1 MQESIRLIARVDA
14 NGTIQYI
21 NNEYLTWTGYPSK
34 ELVGHPVSTLRSVN
48 GATSRIE
55 GIIKSQCQKNEPIN
69 FPVPEVKKNGE
80 RYWTD
85 MRIQPIHENGQYIGY
100 TSVKR
105 LITAE
110 KKIKQAE
117 LLYHKIEKEQVVFY
131 SGEWIATAKHRFSSM
146 IGLHKASLSQ
156 KIIAITASVSIVIL
170 ALAFAYEQLEE
181 KKIEHNLAINHGQN
195 FGEIVDGLM
204 LKKADLGITNAVAIS
219 ASNEIELAATNGDQ
233 RALNDALSNIS
244 QKYSEMTDL
253 KSVKLHFTDENS
265 QSYYKSW
272 LPLEKQEIVDLSDRG
287 YMKKMATERKP
298 MVVYAVG
305 SAGFNIKSLIP
316 IKKDGKFEGAL
327 ELIQGLGS
335 LRRDFAKTNR
345 MYLMT
350 ISKDYIM
357 AGDKYRQMNAKNIPV
372 SKDASWVVGNNKQF
386 SLEASGKQIDALQQI
401 DLNTLF
407 KQGYLTTSDYFHYT
421 KPIYDV
427 SKKLMGYHIVSEPI
441 ADYNAL
447 LNKQIDVAENAFI
460 QLSLALTTMLALV
473 LTLLWIM
480 VIKPIRNTQQ
490 TMENSVIN
498 SDLFARVHA
507 YGNDEIAQMAKAYNR
522 QSMLAQVANAE
533 VSSAME
539 EILAGRLNYHIDY
552 PFQSDY
558 GILKNRI
565 NETNQSLSTFFEVI
579 GEVMTD
585 LQNGDFNKAH
595 KNTLNGAFAVVV
607 NDCLTSMHTLSKAFA
622 EINQVMSYAARGK
635 FDERIQNFAAGD
647 IHQLQTNLNQALQ
660 NIETGFEDIV
670 EAAQRMAQ
678 GDLTQPIV
686 HEYEFTIDQ
695 AKQAINESINGLSGT
710 LSQVTDIAY
719 QVQSGVRTVA
729 DGAQNLNQ
737 RTQDQAATLEKT
749 SAAMEQTNSQIQN
762 NLDNTKM
769 AGQIAESQNHM
780 LEEANGV
787 MGETKNS
794 MNNIQTASNQI
805 KDITSLIDSIAFQTN
820 LLALNAAVEAARAGE
835 HGRGFAVVAGEVRNL
850 AGKSADA
857 AKEIST
863 LIEQTSNAIN
873 VGVTQVDKVGNSL
886 DQVTQETQRMLE
898 IVRQVSIASQEQSQ
912 GVSEINSAIIS
923 IDSATQQ
930 NAALVEETTAT
941 AETLL
946 ESSEQLQNS
955 VKAFQLQRKLR

>member
-14 NGTIQYI
+14 QGIIQTI
-21 NNEYLTWTGYPSK
+21 NNEYLSWTGYQAKDLIGQPASI
-34 ELVGHPVSTLRSVN
+34 LRSVN
-48 GATSRIE
+48 GATKHAQH
-55 GIIKSQCQKNEPIN
+55 IIQTQCHKNEPVN
-69 FPVPEVKKNGE
+69 FPIPEVKKNGE

-85 MRIQPIHENGQYIGY
+85 MRIQPIHENGQYTGY
-100 TSVKR
+100 TLVKR
-105 LITAE
+105 LITSE
-110 KKIKQAE
+110 KKRKEAE
-117 LLYHKIEKEQVVFY
+117 ALYQKIEKNQVVFY
-131 SGEWIATAKHRFSSM
+131 NGEWIAKSKHRFNSV

-156 KIIAITASVSIVIL
+156 KVIAVTASVSIVIL
-170 ALAFAYEQLEE
+170 ALAFGYEQLEE
-181 KKIEHNLAINHGQN
+181 KKIEQNLAINHSQKI
-195 FGEIVDGLM
+195 GEIIDGLM

-219 ASNEIELAATNGDQ
+219 ASKEIEVAATNSDQ
-233 RALNDALSNIS
+233 SALSSALSSIG
-244 QKYSEMTDL
+244 QKYREMTGL
-253 KSVKLHFTDENS
+253 KSVKLHFTDEYS

-272 LPLEKQEIVDLSDRG
+272 KPLEKQEVADLSDRG
-287 YMKKMATERKP
+287 YMKKMAAERKS

-345 MYLMT
+345 MYLMA
-350 ISKDYIM
+350 ISKEYIM
-357 AGDKYRQMNAKNIPV
+357 AGDKYRQMNTKNIPV

-401 DLNTLF
+401 ELNTLF
-407 KQGYLTTSDYFHYT
+407 NKGYLTTSDYFHYA
-421 KPIYDV
+421 KPIYDI
-427 SKKLMGYHIVSEPI
+427 SEKLMGYHIVSEPI
-441 ADYNAL
+441 ADYNVL
-447 LNKQIDVAENAFI
+447 LSKQIEVAENAFI
-460 QLSLALTTMLALV
+460 QLLLALTAMLALV

-480 VIKPIRNTQQ
+480 VIKPIRQTQQ
-490 TMENSVIN
+490 TMENSVKD

-533 VSSAME
+533 VSLAME
-539 EILAGRLNYHIDY
+539 EILAGRLDYTIAY

-558 GILKNRI
+558 GILQNRI
-565 NETNQSLSTFFEVI
+565 NETSQSLRTTFKVI
-579 GEVMTD
+579 GDVMTD
-585 LQNGDFNKAH
+585 LQNGDFSKEH
-595 KNTLNGAFAVVV
+595 QNTLNGAFAVVV
-607 NDCLTSMHTLSKAFA
+607 NDCLNAMHSLSNAFA
-622 EINQVMSYAARGK
+622 EINQVMSYTARGK
-635 FDERIQNFAAGD
+635 FDERIQSFAAGD
-647 IHQLQTNLNQALQ
+647 IRKLQTNLNQALQ
-660 NIETGFEDIV
+660 NIETGFEDV
-670 EAAQRMAQ
+670 VKAAQRIAQ

-686 HEYEFTIDQ
+686 HEYEFTIDE
-695 AKQAINESINGLSGT
+695 AKQAINDSINGLTQT
-710 LSQVTDIAY
+710 LSQVTEIAF
-719 QVQSGVRTVA
+719 QVQSGVRSVA
-729 DGAQNLNQ
+729 DGANDLNQ

-762 NLDNTKM
+762 NLDNTQM
-769 AGQIAESQNHM
+769 AGKIAESQNLM
-780 LEEANGV
+780 LADANGV
-787 MGETKNS
+787 MGETKSS

-873 VGVTQVDKVGNSL
+873 IGVTQVDKVGNSL
-886 DQVTQETQRMLE
+886 EEVTQETQRMLE

-923 IDSATQQ
+923 IDSTTQQ

-955 VKAFQLQRKLR
+955 VKAFQLQRH